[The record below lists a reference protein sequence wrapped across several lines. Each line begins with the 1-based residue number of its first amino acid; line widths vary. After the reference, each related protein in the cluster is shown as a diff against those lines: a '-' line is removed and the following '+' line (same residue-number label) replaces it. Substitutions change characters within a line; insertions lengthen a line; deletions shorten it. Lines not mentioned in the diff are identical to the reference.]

1 MKLLHFRKPVD
12 LTGYTLIIPS
22 VSVGNVPQ
30 LTVDLLITTLK
41 LDNVAPIW
49 HPAIVPS
56 VGSEPFYDTK
66 NVVCTACELYCNE
79 QLKLAAVQIR
89 STIEKRLALK
99 FIQDFLDCFGQFG
112 LKELYVLTSGFDY
125 ELHNISNKDTY
136 YMASNGN
143 LTKRDGWKVLEKDPK
158 GKFQVSG
165 AGLGVKLYE
174 AVGSSIKATLVVKY
188 VSEGENHY
196 DAQGYL
202 QKLFQL
208 LEITENNL
216 VQPTSWRH
224 VYGAPPPIGLF

>member
-41 LDNVAPIW
+41 LDSVALIW
-49 HPAIVPS
+49 HPGLVPS
-56 VGSEPFYDTK
+56 VGWEPFYGTN

-79 QLKLAAVQIR
+79 RLKLAAIQIR

-99 FIQDFLDCFGQFG
+99 FIRDFLDCFGQLG
-112 LKELYVLTSGFDY
+112 LKELYILASGFDY
-125 ELHNISNKDTY
+125 ELHNISNKDKY
-136 YMASNGN
+136 YLASNS
-143 LTKRDGWKVLEKDPK
+143 KIVEKEGWKVLEKEPN
-158 GKFQVSG
+158 GKFRVSG

-174 AVGSSIKATLVVKY
+174 TVGHSLKATLVLKY

-196 DAQGYL
+196 DARECVL
-202 QKLFQL
+202 KLFQL

-216 VQPTSWRH
+216 VEPTSWVH
-224 VYGAPPPIGLF
+224 VYGAPPPSGLF